1 MDKSVSIIVIAHS
14 NDRTLHKCLLS
25 ASIAARDDDQKI
37 LVLNRPTKS
46 VIDIANKF
54 SSDWIII
61 REDNLVGPQHARNA
75 GALIATHPYLVFL
88 DDDISISR
96 KWIELMLNQFTDPAV
111 AISQGHIKFEKNDA
125 LFWNY
130 LRYRNLGYYQK
141 VKSMK
146 PLRMCDTA
154 AIVVKKRWFEAV
166 KGFSK
171 DLRFGEDSYFAV
183 KMTAYGGVI
192 KFNSSISV
200 DQIFDKEENFLK
212 HFKLSKFAAQNILS
226 LYLKSNKPNYLY
238 LSQFVLRKNRGCVL
252 PVWYLMIHLILSSYF
267 HCCFNACRVMM
278 QSGTIKYKTRSSK
291 MDLFY

>member
-54 SSDWIII
+54 SSNWIII

-75 GALIATHPYLVFL
+75 GALVATRPYLVFL

-96 KWIELMLNQFTDPAV
+96 KWIELMLNQFTEPTV
-111 AISQGHIKFEKNDA
+111 AIAQGHIKFEKNDA

-130 LRYRNLGYYQK
+130 LRYRNLGYFQK
-141 VKSMK
+141 MRAMK
-146 PLRMCDTA
+146 PNRMCDTA

-166 KGFSK
+166 QGFSR
-171 DLRFGEDSYFAV
+171 DLRIGEDSFFAMKV
-183 KMTAYGGVI
+183 TICGGAI
-192 KFNSSISV
+192 KFNSSVSV
-200 DQIFDKEENFLK
+200 DQIFDKEENFFKYIKLGRLNALYILK
-212 HFKLSKFAAQNILS
+212 
-226 LYLKSNKPNYLY
+226 LYLKTNRPNHIDIHK
-238 LSQFVLRKNRGCVL
+238 FVLRKNKGCVL
-252 PVWYLMIHLILSSYF
+252 PISYLIIHFLITLS
-267 HCCFNACRVMM
+267 FNISFNPYRLEMC
-278 QSGTIKYKTRSSK
+278 SGNRILKTRNSK
-291 MDLFY
+291 LSKFD